1 MPDHH
6 YHANH
11 VDAPARGSKR
21 LALRDAKRLRVEDEP
36 AEQRVPDP
44 GIRGV
49 DGPERVH
56 GLEYPLIV
64 KCWRP
69 ECEIRREP

>member
-21 LALRDAKRLRVEDEP
+21 LALADAKRLRVEDDP
-36 AEQRVPDP
+36 AEQRVPDT
-44 GIRGV
+44 GIRGF
-49 DGPERVH
+49 GEASHEH

-69 ECEIRREP
+69 ECVIRREP